1 VFDVIVIG
9 SGFGGAVT
17 ACRLAEAGMS
27 TLVLERGRR
36 WTSATF
42 PRREQDPWLW
52 SHEHPEL
59 LNGWID
65 LRVFPGMSV
74 AQGAGVG
81 GGSLIYANVSCEAPK
96 SAFDSRWPSAIT
108 YERLKPH
115 YDRVADWMDVRP
127 IPDGQLTERFK
138 LVRDAAAATGFN
150 DRFRPLPIAVNFDPN
165 WTYENDFIKG
175 TAGTIVSRNKH
186 GAEQGTCVHLGNCDI
201 GCDVNARNTLDLN
214 YLYVAE
220 NKYHTDVRPLH
231 LVNVIEPLTGGNYKI
246 YFDELVNGERV
257 PGTATARIVVL
268 AAGSLAS
275 TELLLR
281 NRDIHRTLP
290 KISRTLGCN
299 WSGNG
304 DFLTPTAYLA
314 RPVRPSGGPTITAA
328 IDFED
333 GRQKEERFWIQ
344 DGGFPSLAVA
354 YALRKA
360 TDTSLSFKMRLLL
373 GALQNLL
380 RSADPLEGLMPWFAQ
395 GIDTGNGVLTLT
407 RSTPFSVGGKLHLDW
422 DASKSAAVVEAIIA
436 MHKRLALTTGG
447 IPLVPPTWSL
457 FRDLITP
464 HPLGGCKMGET
475 ETTGVV
481 DADGKV
487 FGYPGLYAAD
497 GSIIPCPLG
506 VNPSRTI
513 AAVAEHIAAG
523 IVRGH

>member
-1 VFDVIVIG
+1 MFDAIVIG

-36 WTSATF
+36 WSSATF

-52 SHEHPEL
+52 SHEQPEL

-74 AQGAGVG
+74 VQGSGIG

-96 SAFDSRWPSAIT
+96 SAFDSGWPSAIT
-108 YERLKPH
+108 YATLKPH

-127 IPDGQLTERFK
+127 LPNGQLTERFK

-150 DRFRPLPIAVNFDPN
+150 DRFRPLPLAVNFDPN
-165 WTYENDFIKG
+165 WTYENDFAKG
-175 TAGTIVSRNKH
+175 AAGTIVSRNKH

-231 LVNVIEPLTGGNYKI
+231 LVNVVEPLKDGSYKV
-246 YFDELVNGERV
+246 YFDELNNGQRI
-257 PGTATARIVVL
+257 PGTATGRIVVL

-290 KISRTLGCN
+290 KISMTLGCN

-314 RPVRPSGGPTITAA
+314 RPVRPSMGPTITAA
-328 IDFED
+328 IDLED
-333 GRQKEERFWIQ
+333 GSQDEERFWIQ

-360 TDTSLSFKMRLLL
+360 MDSSSSFKTKLLL
-373 GALQNLL
+373 DALQKML
-380 RSADPLEGLMPWFAQ
+380 RFVDPLEGLMPWFAQ
-395 GIDTGNGVLTLT
+395 GIDAGNGVFTLT
-407 RSTPFSVGGKLHLDW
+407 QKTLFSAGGKLHLDW
-422 DASKSAAVVEAIIA
+422 DASKSAAAIDAIIA
-436 MHKRLALTTGG
+436 MHKRLAAATGG
-447 IPLVPPTWSL
+447 TALVPPTWSL

-464 HPLGGCKMGET
+464 HPLGGCNMGET
-475 ETTGVV
+475 EKMGVV
-481 DADGKV
+481 DAGGNV
-487 FGYPGLYAAD
+487 FGYPGLYVAD
-497 GSIIPCPLG
+497 GSIIPRPLG

-513 AAVAEHIAAG
+513 AAVAEYIATG
-523 IVRGH
+523 IRH